1 MKHTILTTAGLTA
14 LALFANPSLAQNPD
28 PQGPPGASPK
38 LSPKQLIR
46 KLDQDGDGLISF
58 EEFTLP
64 DKSPASDRLADADAD
79 GDGNISRSE
88 MEAQLRQHIE
98 ADTAKAHERFETADV
113 NGDGFVT
120 PEEMRQVAFERIDT
134 NEDGYLSAE
143 ELAAAHKRR
152 LKPGN
157 G

>member
-1 MKHTILTTAGLTA
+1 MKNSILTIASVAVCIGLSS
-14 LALFANPSLAQNPD
+14 PIQAQNAD
-28 PQGPPGASPK
+28 PQGPAGAPPK
-38 LSPKQLIR
+38 PSPKQLIR

-79 GDGNISRSE
+79 GDGNISRAE
-88 MEAQLRQHIE
+88 MEAQLQQHIE

-120 PEEMRQVAFERIDT
+120 PEEMRQVAFERLDT

-152 LKPGN
+152 TKPGN